1 MREKTQAAKSDN
13 RSASHEQMTDEVR
26 ADNITTYFQSLDKDP
41 VIGMMSDWYD
51 TYEEYVDDTDLYLG
65 FEKQVC

>member
-1 MREKTQAAKSDN
+1 MREKTRAAKSDN
-13 RSASHEQMTDEVR
+13 RNASHEQMTDEVR

-41 VIGMMSDWYD
+41 VIGMMTDWYN
-51 TYEEYVDDTDLYLG
+51 TYEAYVDDTDLYLG